1 MKQEFSTKWV
11 SSVQPRKQRK
21 YRFNAPLH
29 IKGGFLNVH
38 LAKDLRTKYGT
49 RSLRVR
55 TGDEVIVTRG
65 QFSGRVGKVERVDT
79 TRTRVFVVGV
89 DQAKR
94 DGSRRLYP
102 LQPSNLSITK
112 LVDDKR
118 RFPVKDDA
126 PKTVKAAPKAAAPKV
141 AKTPTKTNDKKPAS
155 IRAAKA

>member
-1 MKQEFSTKWV
+1 MKQTFSTKWV

-49 RSLRVR
+49 RALRVR
-55 TGDEVIVTRG
+55 TGDEVSVSRG

-79 TRTRVFVVGV
+79 KRLRVFVAGV

-94 DGSRRLYP
+94 DGTRRLYP
-102 LQPSNLSITK
+102 LQPSNLTITK
-112 LVDDKR
+112 LADDKR
-118 RFPVKDDA
+118 RFPVKDGEG
-126 PKTVKAAPKAAAPKV
+126 APKAAKKTAAPAKA
-141 AKTPTKTNDKKPAS
+141 AKTTDKKDKPAS
-155 IRAAKA
+155 ARAAKA

>member
-1 MKQEFSTKWV
+1 MKQTFSTQWV

-29 IKGGFLNVH
+29 IKGSFLNVH

-49 RSLRVR
+49 RALRVR
-55 TGDEVIVTRG
+55 VGDEVSVSRG

-79 TRTRVFVVGV
+79 IRCRVFVVGV

-102 LQPSNLSITK
+102 LQPSNLIITK
-112 LVDDKR
+112 LTDDKR
-118 RFPVKDDA
+118 RFPVKEGSTA
-126 PKTVKAAPKAAAPKV
+126 PKTAKAPVK
-141 AKTPTKTNDKKPAS
+141 KTTDKKPAS
-155 IRAAKA
+155 VRAAKA

>member
-1 MKQEFSTKWV
+1 MKQTFSTKWV

-49 RSLRVR
+49 RALRVR
-55 TGDEVIVTRG
+55 TGDEVSVSRG

-79 TRTRVFVVGV
+79 KRLRVFVVGV

-94 DGSRRLYP
+94 DGTRRLYP
-102 LQPSNLSITK
+102 LQPSNLIITK
-112 LVDDKR
+112 LTDDKR
-118 RFPVKDDA
+118 RLPVKDGEG
-126 PKTVKAAPKAAAPKV
+126 APKV
-141 AKTPTKTNDKKPAS
+141 AKKTAAPVKAAKTTDKNNKPAS
-155 IRAAKA
+155 VRAAKA